1 MDTYG
6 QWPYFDGLQEWNL
19 MFCIVSCPKPPCV
32 FATVVSPIYNGRK
45 LTCGLKIQRNDSFS
59 PSKSF
64 KPFAYRRANGYLF
77 NWFAYTLKNSAD
89 WKNFE
94 HCSAVNGWSGEDSL
108 LQACVVNYKS
118 SLMVFL
124 IETVEFMPL
133 KLEFPFDAE
142 K

>member
-1 MDTYG
+1 MCLLLWFRPFTMAENSLVDSKFKGMTHSAICISKNQPDTYST
-6 QWPYFDGLQEWNL
+6 DL
-19 MFCIVSCPKPPCV
+19 
-32 FATVVSPIYNGRK
+32 
-45 LTCGLKIQRNDSFS
+45 LTHLKILRIE
-59 PSKSF
+59 K
-64 KPFAYRRANGYLF
+64 
-77 NWFAYTLKNSAD
+77 TLSIALLLR
-89 WKNFE
+89 
-94 HCSAVNGWSGEDSL
+94 GWSGEDSL

>member
-1 MDTYG
+1 MAENSLVD
-6 QWPYFDGLQEWNL
+6 
-19 MFCIVSCPKPPCV
+19 S
-32 FATVVSPIYNGRK
+32 K
-45 LTCGLKIQRNDSFS
+45 LKGMTHSVPVNPLNHLHIEE
-59 PSKSF
+59 PT
-64 KPFAYRRANGYLF
+64 GYLF

-108 LQACVVNYKS
+108 LQACVVKYKS

>member
-1 MDTYG
+1 MAENSLVDSKFKGMTHSVPVNPLNHLHIEEPTDTYST
-6 QWPYFDGLQEWNL
+6 DL
-19 MFCIVSCPKPPCV
+19 
-32 FATVVSPIYNGRK
+32 
-45 LTCGLKIQRNDSFS
+45 LTHLKILRIE
-59 PSKSF
+59 K
-64 KPFAYRRANGYLF
+64 
-77 NWFAYTLKNSAD
+77 TLSIALLLR
-89 WKNFE
+89 
-94 HCSAVNGWSGEDSL
+94 GWSGEDSL